1 MEKIREIAEVN
12 EFLYY
17 KLREEGLT
25 HRLDEDIGI
34 EFLNLDR
41 ILQRTQTID
50 SMSKHSTP
58 TQTQRRS
65 ANSNSV
71 VQNETEDA
79 NFEPSSTP
87 SDSRLFQRVRD
98 DFIRSSGEYDRDLVL
113 NKTDQNSALLES
125 FKT

>member
-79 NFEPSSTP
+79 DFEPNSTP

-98 DFIRSSGEYDRDLVL
+98 DFIRSSAEYDLVL
-113 NKTDQNSALLES
+113 NKTDQNSALLEN
-125 FKT
+125 